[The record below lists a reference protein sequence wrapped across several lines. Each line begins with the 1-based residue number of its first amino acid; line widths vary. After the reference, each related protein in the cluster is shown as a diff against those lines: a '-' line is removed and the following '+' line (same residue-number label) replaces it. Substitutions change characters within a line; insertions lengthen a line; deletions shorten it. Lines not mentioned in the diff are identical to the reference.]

1 MNLFDALGL
10 KADPFSTSPN
20 VELFYPAVQ
29 HRQCI
34 EGLELAIRM
43 RRGLSVVRGGIGVGK
58 TTISRKLIQNFKAES
73 DDFDFYLIL
82 DPKFESE
89 LILLQHIIK
98 LFGVSNTGESVQECR
113 NIIENYLL
121 KIGVEQGK
129 ILVLIID
136 EGQNLPGEMLDVFRT
151 LLNFETDDFKLLQL
165 IIFGQPE
172 MGNMIHNYPNFED
185 RISFD
190 FEIGPLTIEDVKGM
204 IDHRIEI
211 SGGKA
216 GSWFTN
222 EAILKIHKNTQGYP
236 RKVTQIC
243 HQLLLTMMSENKT
256 EINEEMVKRV
266 ISGKI
271 DTGGL
276 LKQKKK
282 NYNEIAVNKLLDVL
296 RKDDPNET
304 PEQIKE
310 QDDSIDVDDDWIG
323 GSNKSE
329 DIGEPLDEIKNP
341 ELDVTEQNDDNE
353 IIQSPSVDS
362 EIQQQVQ
369 IEPDSTSIDVLPL
382 PGKYPTY
389 ISPKKLA
396 LDKTIIGIGVDR
408 GRIVSV
414 VIEESKGIKTLVS
427 NNVYSN
433 KNRNLD
439 PSNNSS
445 EFTNACQ
452 EAFGNLETNLTK
464 ELKAY
469 KSSLKKLKNRD
480 TIAFNMNDDH
490 MLMKMIEVPK
500 ENLKEKHKIIEWAI
514 KKELPFPAEN
524 LIFNSIKGYNNYFNV
539 GIADNS
545 NLIEKNSILDQ
556 LNWGVRWWSPTSQS
570 VFNAFLWN
578 YPEYNQK
585 TILLFHI
592 GEHRSFIIGC
602 RQGTMRTIEH
612 LHIGLQSLT
621 DALRDQGRSTEDWY
635 KRESFQVPEPFLRA
649 MGITVKPGEND
660 GIFQPVFDT
669 WRQEIDRTINGLRRY
684 FDIPED
690 THILISGSAGEI
702 QYIEQYIEGILGL
715 KTQILNPIRNIAI
728 APNESERESISFN
741 PTLLTAAIGSALNL
755 SNSVSVLPEKL
766 KQNEIF
772 RFVNRISIPIAASL
786 LAILLG
792 FTGITRADYNSLK
805 NEIDPLRNET
815 NALSYIEEDHS
826 VLSNNRDNVRDQ
838 LEILNYDTEFFNR
851 VLAIT
856 RFLSHH
862 TPKEIKLEKLNF
874 QQGWEVKKYQM
885 RGRAKI
891 EVIEMEDE
899 DKRVLLLRGDVK
911 ANPALKERYF
921 NNYLMTLEDSGL
933 FQMVEIVFQN
943 TQSNFENTRLQFEI
957 KCII

>member
-1 MNLFDALGL
+1 
-10 KADPFSTSPN
+10 
-20 VELFYPAVQ
+20 
-29 HRQCI
+29 
-34 EGLELAIRM
+34 
-43 RRGLSVVRGGIGVGK
+43 
-58 TTISRKLIQNFKAES
+58 
-73 DDFDFYLIL
+73 
-82 DPKFESE
+82 
-89 LILLQHIIK
+89 
-98 LFGVSNTGESVQECR
+98 
-113 NIIENYLL
+113 
-121 KIGVEQGK
+121 
-129 ILVLIID
+129 
-136 EGQNLPGEMLDVFRT
+136 
-151 LLNFETDDFKLLQL
+151 
-165 IIFGQPE
+165 
-172 MGNMIHNYPNFED
+172 
-185 RISFD
+185 
-190 FEIGPLTIEDVKGM
+190 
-204 IDHRIEI
+204 
-211 SGGKA
+211 
-216 GSWFTN
+216 
-222 EAILKIHKNTQGYP
+222 
-236 RKVTQIC
+236 
-243 HQLLLTMMSENKT
+243 
-256 EINEEMVKRV
+256 
-266 ISGKI
+266 
-271 DTGGL
+271 
-276 LKQKKK
+276 
-282 NYNEIAVNKLLDVL
+282 
-296 RKDDPNET
+296 
-304 PEQIKE
+304 
-310 QDDSIDVDDDWIG
+310 
-323 GSNKSE
+323 
-329 DIGEPLDEIKNP
+329 
-341 ELDVTEQNDDNE
+341 
-353 IIQSPSVDS
+353 
-362 EIQQQVQ
+362 
-369 IEPDSTSIDVLPL
+369 
-382 PGKYPTY
+382 
-389 ISPKKLA
+389 
-396 LDKTIIGIGVDR
+396 
-408 GRIVSV
+408 
-414 VIEESKGIKTLVS
+414 
-427 NNVYSN
+427 
-433 KNRNLD
+433 
-439 PSNNSS
+439 
-445 EFTNACQ
+445 
-452 EAFGNLETNLTK
+452 
-464 ELKAY
+464 
-469 KSSLKKLKNRD
+469 
-480 TIAFNMNDDH
+480 MNDDH

-556 LNWGVRWWSPTSQS
+556 LDWEVRWWNPTSQS
-570 VFNAFLWN
+570 VFDAFLWN

-602 RQGTMRTIEH
+602 RQGTMRTIKH
-612 LHIGLQSLT
+612 LHIGLQNLT
-621 DALRDQGRSTEDWY
+621 DALRDQGRSTENWY

-649 MGITVKPGEND
+649 MGITIKPGEND

-690 THILISGSAGEI
+690 THILVSGSAGEI

-826 VLSNNRDNVRDQ
+826 VLSDNRDNVRDQ
-838 LEILNYDTEFFNR
+838 LEILNYDTEFFNH

-921 NNYLMTLEDSGL
+921 NNYLMTLENSGL